1 MPDESATPQT
11 STAATQRPAVRPGSW
26 ILGLLI
32 ALLVGGALNF
42 VAGMIAIGA
51 KYGVLGFL
59 IGLVPGAIFVLPSLF
74 VIRRD
79 SFGGI
84 AGGLCVGGCIIAL
97 IGGACAASMVG
108 TTFH

>member
-1 MPDESATPQT
+1 MTDSASTSPQPP
-11 STAATQRPAVRPGSW
+11 AAKPGFW

-32 ALLVGGALNF
+32 SLAVGGALNF

-51 KYGVLGFL
+51 KYGILGFL
-59 IGLVPGAIFVLPSLF
+59 IGLVPGALFVIPSLF

-79 SFGGI
+79 SFGGM
-84 AGGLCVGGCIIAL
+84 AGGLCVGGCVIAL